1 MPFDGIVTHH
11 LTKELHTLL
20 SGGRVRKI
28 TQPEQDE
35 VRLTIHNHGE
45 NHQLLLTCNPNSPRV
60 HMTDY
65 NKPNPLTPPN
75 FCMVLRK
82 HLSNGI
88 IQQVTQ
94 HLTDRIVIF
103 DILAKNDYNDLVLK
117 KLIIEIMGRHAN
129 ILLIDPESET
139 PTIIDAVKKVSLA
152 ENRYRQ
158 IFPGHPYL
166 APPLNDRVSFLSVDQ
181 EGLKEMLH
189 LEKKST
195 IIRFFLDYFLGI
207 SPRVVEEIC
216 YRCGLDSDACVSD
229 LTVKR
234 TDFLVQSFFEVI
246 EEVQGAPYPKVYSH
260 RRQVI
265 DFSTLHLRHLPQ
277 EDSKSYDNVNTM
289 LDDYY
294 YLRDK
299 QQRYRSKSHSLSS
312 RLDTLLKKAYR
323 KQQNLFQDLKRTEKA
338 ERYRL
343 YGDLITA
350 NIHLLKKGMT
360 KAMLPNYYDPE
371 MKEVEVNLKV
381 NETPAQNAQ
390 RYYRRYNKA
399 KRAVGLVTEQLE
411 IVKEQIYYLE
421 SLSNSVKSSTEL
433 EELSEIQDEFRRSEF
448 SRKKDQQDKRDKR
461 PHQSKPMHFIS
472 SEGFDIYVGK
482 NNYQNDAIST
492 RMGVDEDCWLH
503 VKDAP
508 GAHVLVV
515 ADGKFITEQT
525 LLEAGHLAGYYS
537 PSRQSE
543 NIPIDYVEYKHVK
556 KPNKSKPGMVVYTHQ
571 NTMYITPSKSIVEG
585 LKQVSE
591 T

>member
-11 LTKELHTLL
+11 LVKELHTLL
-20 SGGRVRKI
+20 SGGRIRKI

-35 VRLTIHNHGE
+35 VRLTIHNNRE
-45 NHQLLLTCNPNSPRV
+45 NYQLLLTCNANSPRV
-60 HMTDY
+60 HITDF
-65 NKPNPLTPPN
+65 NKPNPLAPPN

-82 HLSNGI
+82 HLNNGI
-88 IQQVTQ
+88 VQQVSQ
-94 HLTDRIVIF
+94 HLTDRVVVF
-103 DILAKNDYNDLVLK
+103 DILVKNDYNDLVVK
-117 KLIIEIMGRHAN
+117 KLVVEIMGRNAN
-129 ILLIDPESET
+129 ILLINPENEQ
-139 PTIIDAVKKVSLA
+139 PVIIDAVKKVGLA

-158 IFPGHPYL
+158 IYPGHPYIT
-166 APPLNDRVSFLSVDQ
+166 PPLNDRISFLMTD
-181 EGLKEMLH
+181 EKNLKQMLGT
-189 LEKKST
+189 EKKNT
-195 IIRFFLDYFLGI
+195 VLQFFLNHFLGI
-207 SPRVVEEIC
+207 SPRIVEEIC
-216 YRCGLDSDACVSD
+216 YRCGLDSDTSVTD
-229 LTVKR
+229 LTVKK
-234 TDFLVQSFFEVI
+234 TDFLIQSFVEVI
-246 EEVQGAPYPKVYSH
+246 AEVQGPPYPKVYSH

-277 EDSKSYDNVNTM
+277 EYLKSYDTVNAM

-299 QQRYRSKSHSLSS
+299 QQRYRAKSHALSN

-323 KQQNLFQDLKRTEKA
+323 KQQNLFQDLKQTEKA
-338 ERYRL
+338 DRYRL

-360 KAMLPNYYDPE
+360 KVMLPNYYDPD
-371 MKEVEVNLKV
+371 MKEVEVHLKI
-381 NETPAQNAQ
+381 NETPSQNAQ
-390 RYYRRYNKA
+390 RYYKRYNKA
-399 KRAVGLVTEQLE
+399 KRAVGLLAEQLE

-421 SLSNSVKSSTEL
+421 SLANSVKSSTEL

-448 SRKKDQQDKRDKR
+448 SRKKDQQDKKDKR
-461 PHQSKPMHFIS
+461 VHRSKPMHFIS

-482 NNYQNDAIST
+482 NNYQNDTIST

-503 VKDAP
+503 IKDAP

-515 ADGKFITEQT
+515 ANGQFITEQT

-543 NIPIDYVEYKHVK
+543 NIPIDYVEYKYVK

-571 NTMYITPSKSIVEG
+571 NTMYITPSKALVES
-585 LKQVSE
+585 LKQVMDS
-591 T
+591 